1 MFTLRAVALASL
13 AFLAPI
19 RTTAAQGL
27 ALLQP
32 PAGFDI
38 EAVSED
44 GRYLTLRNGTVW
56 EVDISDRATTGS
68 WEAGNFVRMERISAP
83 RGGYDWLLTKTEN
96 VDQSVAA
103 KLVGRRMRYH
113 GQ

>member
-1 MFTLRAVALASL
+1 MSTRRAVVLASL

-19 RTTAAQGL
+19 RTTAAQEL
-27 ALLQP
+27 ALLLP

-56 EVDISDRATTGS
+56 EVAISDRATTGS
-68 WEAGNFVRMERISAP
+68 WEPGNFVRTERISAP

-103 KLVGRRMRYH
+103 KLVGRRPRYH
-113 GQ
+113 EQ